1 MKSKENNLESFRF
14 SDQRQARIYRRLFII
29 GPGAAAFYQDACR
42 LMKDSVVLSTTHLVS
57 HLLRE
62 IESSLRNVLKPFIKS
77 DEKPA
82 KKDEGHSW
90 EIREIIKGLDIP
102 ETDPIAQLW
111 LALPNSNYALHKRA
125 HREDLAAPRALD
137 DAYRRFWNEMESIL
151 DVVLE
156 KFEGHY
162 LESHRRLD
170 ELLTKE
176 EPANEDAQWL
186 RLNTPNNLVSLGY
199 FFNKLTNPKWLRPLI
214 AEGLFRHPPEPER
227 ELKDDRILINYSPWS
242 QSRYLVRMAATDSP
256 DVQQMVFDVLHG
268 IETENFLIHLDIID
282 AACALP
288 PELAAQLAA
297 KEIRWVEQQNSIDH
311 LLPDKLASLIN
322 HLAAGGQSETA
333 QHLAHT
339 LLVILPDPKASENE
353 IMSFGLNP
361 VTKVSLWDYERI
373 IGKCRAT
380 LAEADGQTTLA
391 LFTDLLETAIKLS
404 HPEREQTGKKDY
416 SEIWRRG
423 IEGYE
428 DGLKNLLVSAI
439 RDTAEQV
446 IKSDSNQLSEV
457 IGFLESRRWLL
468 FKRLALH
475 LLRLFP
481 DNSRDLIVE
490 RLTNKVNFDERELW
504 HEYIVLAREYF
515 PSLGVEQQ
523 NIILGWIDETP
534 DIETIKKNR
543 EYWDGRILSDEEA
556 EQSIKWRKLKRLE
569 PLRDV
574 LPPEWKGR
582 YDEWTA
588 ELGRPEHAEYT
599 TSPVQFRAGY
609 GSPRTTEDLRSMTV
623 EEIVAFLSEWQP
635 ADNDL
640 FASSPEGLGREI
652 TSVVSSMPEK
662 FAAAA
667 ESFQGLEPTYV
678 RSFLSGINGA
688 MKQSLTFEW
697 IPILN
702 LCRWVINQPNETA
715 KTETGYRERDENWT
729 ATRAEIA
736 DLLSAGLNTDPLI
749 IPFDFRLD
757 VWNLLKPLTDDQQPT
772 PEFEK
777 EYGGDNMDPLT
788 LSLNTVRGEAF
799 RALMKYALWVRHHV
813 EKMDN
818 SEERLARGFEEMP
831 EVREVLNL
839 HLDPEYDSS
848 LAVRA
853 VYGDYLPWL
862 VLLDQKWVSENLAKI
877 FPKEENLRNF
887 QRAAWGTYIFNEPYD
902 NVFELLHEEYKYA
915 IESMGTESVYDN
927 SHLTHPDKR
936 LVYHLIGFYLRE
948 KLNLNDPQSL
958 FRLFYET
965 ASDELRS
972 YVFSSLG
979 RDFQQTEIVPP
990 EILEKVKSLVDY
1002 RLNKAR
1008 ENSSEFIAEM
1018 KAFGWLFA
1026 SKKFDEFWAI
1036 TTLKETLDISGYS
1049 EFDNLVVEYLAALA
1063 NDFPA
1068 LAIDCM
1074 TIMIEGADTYWTIS
1088 YWSPNIKKVISA
1100 AIKTDSRSSAIVL
1113 INKLGSRGH
1122 LEFQELL

>member
-1 MKSKENNLESFRF
+1 
-14 SDQRQARIYRRLFII
+14 
-29 GPGAAAFYQDACR
+29 
-42 LMKDSVVLSTTHLVS
+42 MKDAAVRSTTHLVS

-77 DEKPA
+77 DGKPPQG
-82 KKDEGHSW
+82 EIHTW
-90 EIREIIKGLDIP
+90 QIREIIKGLDIA
-102 ETDPIAQLW
+102 ETDSVAQAW
-111 LALPNSNYALHKRA
+111 LRLPDSDYGLHKRA

-137 DAYRRFWNEMESIL
+137 DDYRGFWNEMESVL
-151 DVVLE
+151 DTVLE
-156 KFEGHY
+156 KFEAHY

-170 ELLTKE
+170 ELLAKE
-176 EPANEDAQWL
+176 EPTDADAKWL

-199 FFNKLTNPKWLRPLI
+199 FFNKLNAPKWLNPLI
-214 AEGLFRHPPEPER
+214 AEGLFKHPPEPER

-242 QSRYLVRMAATDSP
+242 QSRYLVRMAATGSP
-256 DVQQMVFDVLHG
+256 DVQQTVFDVLLG

-297 KEIRWVEQQNSIDH
+297 KEIRWVERQNSVDH
-311 LLPDKLASLIN
+311 LLPDKLTSLIN
-322 HLAAGGQSETA
+322 HLATGGQSKAA
-333 QHLAHT
+333 QKLARI
-339 LLVILPDPKASENE
+339 LLTVLPDPRASENE

-373 IGKCRAT
+373 IGKCRAALT
-380 LAEADGQTTLA
+380 EADGQATLE
-391 LFTDLLETAIKLS
+391 LFTDLLETAITLS
-404 HPEREQTGKKDY
+404 HPERKKTGREDY

-446 IKSDSNQLSEV
+446 IKSASNQLPEV
-457 IGFLESRRWLL
+457 IGFLESRRWLV
-468 FKRLALH
+468 FKRLVLH
-475 LLRLFP
+475 LLKLFP
-481 DNSRDLIVE
+481 ENADDLIVE
-490 RLTNKVNFDERELW
+490 RLTNKDNFDERELW

-515 PSLGVEQQ
+515 PSLEAGQQ
-523 NIILGWIDETP
+523 NIILGWTDEAP
-534 DIETIKKNR
+534 DVETIKKNR
-543 EYWDGRILSDEEA
+543 KHWDGRVLSDEEA

-574 LPPEWKGR
+574 LPPEWKAL
-582 YDEWTA
+582 YDDWTA

-609 GSPRTTEDLRSMTV
+609 GSPRTTEDLRSMNV
-623 EEIVAFLSEWQP
+623 EQIVAFLSEWQP
-635 ADNDL
+635 ANNDP
-640 FASSPEGLGREI
+640 FDSSPEGLGREI
-652 TSVVSSMPEK
+652 ASLISSMPEK

-678 RSFLSGINGA
+678 RAFLSGINGA

-697 IPILN
+697 KPVLN
-702 LCRWVINQPNETA
+702 LCRWVSNQPNDIA
-715 KTETGYRERDENWT
+715 AVETGYRERDENWT
-729 ATRAEIA
+729 ATRAEMA
-736 DLLSAGLNTDPLI
+736 DLLFAGLNTDPVI
-749 IPFDFRLD
+749 IPFDFRFD
-757 VWNLLKPLTDDQQPT
+757 VWNLLKPLTDDPQPT

-777 EYGGDNMDPLT
+777 EYGGDNMDPLS

-799 RALMKYALWVRHHV
+799 RALMKYALWVRHHI
-813 EKMDN
+813 EKTDD

-831 EVREVLNL
+831 EVHEVLNL

-848 LAVRA
+848 LGVRA

-862 VLLDQKWVSENLAKI
+862 ILLDQSWVRENLAKI

-887 QRAAWGTYIFNEPYD
+887 QKAAWGTYVFNEPYD
-902 NVFELLHEEYKYA
+902 NVFELLDEEYKRA
-915 IESMGTESVYDN
+915 IESIGAESVYDN

-948 KLNLNDPQSL
+948 KLNLDDPQSL
-958 FRLFYET
+958 FSVFYET
-965 ASDELRS
+965 ASDELRA

-979 RDFQQTEIVPP
+979 RDFQQAEHVPP
-990 EILEKVKSLVDY
+990 EILEKVKRLVDY
-1002 RLNKAR
+1002 RLDKAR
-1008 ENSSEFIAEM
+1008 GNPAEFKAEM

-1026 SKKFDEFWAI
+1026 SKKFDAFWAI

-1049 EFDNLVVEYLAALA
+1049 EFDDLVIKYLADLA
-1063 NDFPA
+1063 SDFPA

-1074 TIMIEGADTYWTIS
+1074 TIMIDGADNQWTIS
-1088 YWSPNIKKVISA
+1088 YWSPQIKKVIGA
-1100 AIKTDSRSSAIVL
+1100 AIKTESRNSAIVL

-1122 LEFQELL
+1122 LEFQELLLKKTFGYDSSG

>member
-14 SDQRQARIYRRLFII
+14 SDQRQARIYRRLLLI

-77 DEKPA
+77 DEKAP
-82 KKDEGHSW
+82 KGEIHIW
-90 EIREIIKGLDIP
+90 QIREIIKGLDIS
-102 ETDPIAQLW
+102 ETDPVAQAW
-111 LALPNSNYALHKRA
+111 LRLPDSDYGLHKRA

-137 DAYRRFWNEMESIL
+137 DDYRRFWNEMESIL

-156 KFEGHY
+156 KFEGQY
-162 LESHRRLD
+162 LESHHRLD

-268 IETENFLIHLDIID
+268 IDTENFLIHLDIID
-282 AACALP
+282 AACTLP
-288 PELAAQLAA
+288 ADLAAQLAA

-311 LLPDKLASLIN
+311 LLPDKMASLIN
-322 HLAAGGQSETA
+322 HLAAGGQSGTA

-339 LLVILPDPKASENE
+339 LLAVLPNPGVPENE
-353 IMSFGLNP
+353 IVAFALDP
-361 VTKVSLWDYERI
+361 ITKVGLWDYERI
-373 IGKCRAT
+373 IGRCRAT

-404 HPEREQTGKKDY
+404 HPEREQTGKEDY

-428 DGLKNLLVSAI
+428 GGLKNLLVSAI
-439 RDTAEQV
+439 RDTAEQI
-446 IKSDSNQLSEV
+446 IKSDSYQLFEV
-457 IGFLESRRWLL
+457 IGFLESRRWLI

-481 DNSRDLIVE
+481 ENADAFIVE
-490 RLTNKVNFDERELW
+490 RLTNKDNFSERELW

-515 PSLGVEQQ
+515 PSLAIEQQ
-523 NIILGWIDETP
+523 NIILGWIDEAP
-534 DIETIKKNR
+534 DVETVIENR
-543 EYWDGRILSDEEA
+543 KHWDGRVLSDEEA
-556 EQSIKWRKLKRLE
+556 EQSIKWRKLKQIE

-574 LPPEWKGR
+574 LPPEWKAR
-582 YDEWTA
+582 YDDWTA

-609 GSPRTTEDLRSMTV
+609 GSPRTTEDLRSMSV
-623 EEIVAFLSEWQP
+623 EEIVSFLSEWQP
-635 ADNDL
+635 ADNNPFD
-640 FASSPEGLGREI
+640 SSPEGLGREI
-652 TSVVSSMPEK
+652 TSLVSSMPEK

-702 LCRWVINQPNETA
+702 LCRWVISQSNDTA
-715 KTETGYRERDENWT
+715 KTATGYRERDENWT

-736 DLLSAGLNTDPLI
+736 DLLSAGLNTEPLI
-749 IPFDFRLD
+749 IPFDFRLE
-757 VWNLLKPLTDDQQPT
+757 VWNILRPLTDDPQPT

-777 EYGGDNMDPLT
+777 EYGSNNMDPLT
-788 LSLNTVRGEAF
+788 LSMNTVRGEAL
-799 RALMKYALWVRHHV
+799 RTLMKYALWVRHHT
-813 EKMDN
+813 EKTDD
-818 SEERLARGFEEMP
+818 SGERLARGFEEMP

-839 HLDPEYDSS
+839 HLNLEYDSS

-862 VLLDQKWVSENLAKI
+862 ILLDQSWVRENLAKI
-877 FPKEENLRNF
+877 FPKEENFRTL
-887 QRAAWGTYIFNEPYD
+887 QKAAWGTYMFNEPYD
-902 NVFELLHEEYKYA
+902 NAFELLQEEYKIA
-915 IESMGTESVYDN
+915 IESMGAESVYDN
-927 SHLTHPDKR
+927 SHLTHPDNR
-936 LVYHLIGFYLRE
+936 LVYHLIRLYLRE
-948 KLNLNDPQSL
+948 KLNLDDPQSL
-958 FRLFYET
+958 FNLFYET
-965 ASDELRS
+965 ASDQLRA

-979 RDFQQTEIVPP
+979 RDFQQTEFVPP
-990 EILEKVKSLVDY
+990 EILEKVKRLVDY
-1002 RLNKAR
+1002 RVNKAR
-1008 ENSSEFIAEM
+1008 DNPAEFKAEM
-1018 KAFGWLFA
+1018 EAFGWLFA
-1026 SKKFDEFWAI
+1026 SKKFDELWSI
-1036 TTLKETLDISGYS
+1036 TTLKETLDTSGYS
-1049 EFDNLVVEYLAALA
+1049 EFDNLVIEYLADLA
-1063 NDFPA
+1063 ADFPA
-1068 LAIDCM
+1068 LAIECI
-1074 TIMIEGADTYWTIS
+1074 TILIDGVDNQWTIS
-1088 YWSPNIKKVISA
+1088 YWSPHIKKVISA